1 MRSRQ
6 TVSVSLPR
14 EMFSAVE
21 RVREAEHRTRSELL
35 RDALRTYLGRHYPAV
50 DASAA
55 DLQAIQRGRAAYKR
69 GEYVTLEELVRG
81 LGNPRHSSGRK
92 RA

>member
-35 RDALRTYLGRHYPAV
+35 RDALRTYFGRHYPVV

-55 DLQAIQRGRAAYKR
+55 DLRAIQRGRAAYKR
-69 GEYVTLEELVRG
+69 GEYVTLELVRG